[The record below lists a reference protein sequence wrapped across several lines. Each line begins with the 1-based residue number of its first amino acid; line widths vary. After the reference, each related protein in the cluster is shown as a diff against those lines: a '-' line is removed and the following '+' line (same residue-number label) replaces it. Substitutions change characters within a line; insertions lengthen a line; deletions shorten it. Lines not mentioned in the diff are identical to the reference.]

1 MRVLR
6 VEGLPVTLS
15 ERAHEVFVKIL
26 PAKEG
31 SFGRLVGKESL
42 ECDAAWT
49 FAYRDASQ
57 ARVCFAFFETEPERR
72 ELARLTLPLQW
83 FERNAV
89 VVEEY
94 PCRAL
99 VPELESSSVMAT
111 IQVHL
116 AENGVFTEQ
125 APQGRLLVRP
135 AWKRPNSDEK
145 QSDVNEAKPDEEPR
159 PEMHPTSQQ
168 QAEQPGEHLT
178 SKHQARKEA
187 QQPEQGVQQY
197 QYQYQYPPAPYPV
210 WQGQPYGQQQA
221 PQYPQMWQ
229 YPGGMYG
236 TPGYPMPPY
245 PAYDGHY
252 AYQYAV
258 PPPPPPIPYQVR
270 QPPVSAG
277 HGVSAPQRQTMVAV
291 PPKPVVSA
299 VEKPKPKKKPVVQQ
313 DTSLGVPALNAPDE
327 EPISAFGNDE
337 FLEGSLKPL
346 NIDATKPSGVKDKS
360 VNKPLIDDIGTQ
372 NSDSVLPQYPNT

>member
-1 MRVLR
+1 MRVLK

-31 SFGRLVGKESL
+31 SFGTLAGKESL
-42 ECDAAWT
+42 KCDAAWT
-49 FAYRDASQ
+49 FAYRDAAQS
-57 ARVCFAFFETEPERR
+57 RVCFAFFETEPERR

-99 VPELESSSVMAT
+99 VPELESATVMAT

-135 AWKRPNSDEK
+135 AWKRPNSEEK
-145 QSDVNEAKPDEEPR
+145 QE
-159 PEMHPTSQQ
+159 
-168 QAEQPGEHLT
+168 AEQPGAAKGEDNGQGN
-178 SKHQARKEA
+178 SQPAERPPP
-187 QQPEQGVQQY
+187 QQYRAEQGVPHPGQHQQY
-197 QYQYQYPPAPYPV
+197 PYPPAPYPV

-221 PQYPQMWQ
+221 YGQYPQMWQ
-229 YPGGMYG
+229 FPGGYG
-236 TPGYPMPPY
+236 APGYPAY

-252 AYQYAV
+252 GYQYMAA
-258 PPPPPPIPYQVR
+258 PPAPPMPYEVR
-270 QPPVSAG
+270 QPP
-277 HGVSAPQRQTMVAV
+277 VSAPQRQTMVAL
-291 PPKPVVSA
+291 PPKPAVSA
-299 VEKPKPKKKPVVQQ
+299 AEKPKPKKKPAVQQ

-372 NSDSVLPQYPNT
+372 NSDSILPQYPNT